1 MKNRKGFLIKIIVLC
16 LLLTIIVS
24 AAACTQV
31 VEFKVNF
38 IVDGEI
44 YKTINT
50 AGEETISLPEN
61 PTKNGYIFDG
71 WYWDEDVWSRPFTAE
86 SLLTEKLT
94 ADMSVYAKWVDESD
108 ATGSDIIAAEG
119 FGINGNVLSIKTP
132 NSQEYFAL
140 SNAITVSPYATWT
153 VTTDIAGKEEIP
165 SGTVALEVGD
175 NTYYIN
181 VTSGN
186 GSNKKQY
193 TVNIRRREMYTMT
206 YVFNNGDENAVVQIE
221 EDGKPENRQV
231 EKTGYTF
238 VEWKNGEKAWDFEN
252 DIISG
257 NTTLEAV
264 WSANEYDVTFD
275 SAGGNAVEPVKATY
289 DSAYSWEVPEKTG
302 YTFIGW
308 KADEVMLTDENGDS
322 LSVWNITETT
332 EVVAV
337 WEIVNYTVTYDNLKG
352 ADNPNVS
359 TYTVE
364 DEVIFATISQDGY
377 TFIEWQDEDGNAI
390 QGIEKGSTGNR
401 TIKAVWSANEYD
413 VTFDS
418 AGGNAVEPVKATYDS
433 AYSWEAP
440 EKTGYTFLGWKAGE
454 VMLTDENGDSLS
466 VWKITENTEVVAVWE
481 IITYNI
487 TYDNLK
493 GADNPNVSTYTVE
506 DEVIFAAVAQD
517 GYTFI
522 EWQDEDG
529 NAIQGI
535 EKGSTGNR
543 TIKAVWSAIDYNITY
558 HLDGGT
564 NAEENPATYN
574 VEELPVVLYDAAKP
588 EYRFNGW
595 YTSSDYT
602 TQIKEISIL
611 EYDIDLY
618 AKFTQYT
625 EGLQFSLS
633 DDGTYYIVSG
643 YEGDSP
649 DIYFSKTYN
658 GKPVKEV
665 SDLAFEGNTII
676 TTVMIPDSVTSI
688 GIYAFSNC
696 SSLTNI
702 TIPASVTSI
711 GSFAFSGRSSLCE
724 IYVSEN
730 NVNYKSVDGIL
741 YNKDM
746 TTLIQYTVGM
756 PDKTFEIPDSVKSI
770 EMGAFAFCNSLE
782 SVIIGENS
790 QLESIGINAFVYC
803 ASLKDITIPE
813 SVTSIGFYA
822 FAHCGDLTI
831 YCEASSKPSGWD
843 SEWNMDCI
851 VVWDCNNND
860 VASDG
865 YVYYVDEYGIKYA
878 IKDGNAIVARQTAN
892 LGEEI
897 VIPSVVSYKGVE
909 YKVTAIGA
917 QAFYECDLLVSVTV
931 PDSVKDIGS
940 QAFYNCSF
948 LESVI
953 FGENSQLNTIGDNAF
968 FRCSYLTNF
977 DIPDNVTDIGEYAF
991 YYCASLK
998 SITLP
1003 DGITCV
1009 KPFTFSYCRALTSI
1023 TIPDSVTTVDR
1034 LAFGYC
1040 SSLTSITI
1048 PDSVIYIGDSAFFEC
1063 IGLLRVYYEGTYQ
1076 QWSQIELDKDN
1087 YNLKNA
1093 RRYYYSESEPEL
1105 NDDGTAYNGDY
1116 WRYVDGVPTP
1126 WIKEA

>member
-1 MKNRKGFLIKIIVLC
+1 MKNRKGFLSKIIVLC

-94 ADMSVYAKWVDESD
+94 ADMSVYAKWINEDITKRYYTVTFNSFGGGEVDSTSVLYGKTFAEPTKPTKAGYVLVGWYKEADLTTKWNFATDVVTEDITLYAKWVDESD

-193 TVNIRRREMYTMT
+193 TVNIRRREIYTLT
-206 YVFNNGDENAVVQIE
+206 YVFNNCDKNAVMQIE
-221 EDGKPENRQV
+221 EDGKPENKQV

-252 DIISG
+252 DVISG

-275 SAGGNAVEPVKATY
+275 SAGGNAI
-289 DSAYSWEVPEKTG
+289 D
-302 YTFIGW
+302 
-308 KADEVMLTDENGDS
+308 
-322 LSVWNITETT
+322 
-332 EVVAV
+332 
-337 WEIVNYTVTYDNLKG
+337 
-352 ADNPNVS
+352 
-359 TYTVE
+359 
-364 DEVIFATISQDGY
+364 
-377 TFIEWQDEDGNAI
+377 
-390 QGIEKGSTGNR
+390 
-401 TIKAVWSANEYD
+401 
-413 VTFDS
+413 
-418 AGGNAVEPVKATYDS
+418 PVKATYDS

-564 NAEENPATYN
+564 NAEENPSTYN
-574 VEELPVVLYDAAKP
+574 ADGLPVVLYDATKP
-588 EYRFNGW
+588 EYKFNGW

-602 TQIKEISIL
+602 TKIEEISVL

-633 DDGTYYIVSG
+633 DDGAYYIVSG
-643 YEGDSP
+643 YEGDSS
-649 DIYFSKTYN
+649 DIYFANTYN
-658 GKPVKEV
+658 DKPVKAISQMAFV
-665 SDLAFEGNTII
+665 SNSVIK
-676 TTVMIPDSVTSI
+676 TVSIPDSVTSI
-688 GIYAFSNC
+688 GEA
-696 SSLTNI
+696 
-702 TIPASVTSI
+702 
-711 GSFAFSGRSSLCE
+711 AFSGCSSLCE
-724 IYVSEN
+724 INVSEN
-730 NVNYKSVDGIL
+730 NVNYKSVDGVL
-741 YNKDM
+741 YDKDM

-756 PDKTFEIPDSVKSI
+756 PDTTFEIPDSVKSI

-790 QLESIGINAFVYC
+790 QLESIGIYAFVYC

-813 SVTSIGFYA
+813 SVTSIGIYA
-822 FAHCGDLTI
+822 FAYCGALTI
-831 YCEASSKPSGWD
+831 YCEASSKPSDWD

-878 IKDGNAIVARQTAN
+878 IKDGNAIVARQVAN

-897 VIPSVVSYKGVE
+897 VIPSSVSYKGVE

-917 QAFYECDLLVSVTV
+917 QAFYECNLLVSVTV

-953 FGENSQLNTIGDNAF
+953 FGENSQLNTIGDNVF
-968 FRCSYLTNF
+968 FRCSYLTNC
-977 DIPDNVTDIGEYAF
+977 DIPDKVTDIGEYAF

-1003 DGITCV
+1003 DGITSIN
-1009 KPFTFSYCRALTSI
+1009 PFTFAYCRALTSI
-1023 TIPDSVTTVDR
+1023 NIPEDVTTVCAYAFAYCSGLTNVTIPDSV
-1034 LAFGYC
+1034 
-1040 SSLTSITI
+1040 
-1048 PDSVIYIGDSAFFEC
+1048 VIINDSAFYDC
-1063 IGLLRVYYEGTYQ
+1063 IVLRSVYYDGTDQ
-1076 QWSQIELDKDN
+1076 QWSQIEMKKDN
-1087 YNLKNA
+1087 YNLLNA
-1093 RRYYYSESEPEL
+1093 KRYYYSATEPSL
-1105 NDDGTAYNGDY
+1105 NKDGTSYDGNY

>member
-1 MKNRKGFLIKIIVLC
+1 MKNRKGFLSKIIVLC

-38 IVDGEI
+38 IIDGEI

-94 ADMSVYAKWVDESD
+94 ADMSVYAKWINEDITKRYYTVTFNSFGGGEVDSASVLYGKTFAEPTKPTKAGYVLVGWYKEADLTTKWNFATDVVTEDITLYAKWVDESD

-132 NSQEYFAL
+132 NSQEHFAL

-193 TVNIRRREMYTMT
+193 TVNIRRREIYTLT
-206 YVFNNGDENAVVQIE
+206 YVFNNCDKNAVMQIE
-221 EDGKPENRQV
+221 EDGKPENKQV

-252 DIISG
+252 DVISG
-257 NTTLEAV
+257 NTTLE
-264 WSANEYDVTFD
+264 
-275 SAGGNAVEPVKATY
+275 
-289 DSAYSWEVPEKTG
+289 
-302 YTFIGW
+302 
-308 KADEVMLTDENGDS
+308 
-322 LSVWNITETT
+322 
-332 EVVAV
+332 
-337 WEIVNYTVTYDNLKG
+337 
-352 ADNPNVS
+352 
-359 TYTVE
+359 
-364 DEVIFATISQDGY
+364 
-377 TFIEWQDEDGNAI
+377 
-390 QGIEKGSTGNR
+390 
-401 TIKAVWSANEYD
+401 AVWSANEYD

-487 TYDNLK
+487 TYGNLK

-522 EWQDEDG
+522 EWQGEDG

-588 EYRFNGW
+588 EYTFNGW

-643 YEGDSP
+643 YEGDSS
-649 DIYFSKTYN
+649 DIYFANTYN
-658 GKPVKEV
+658 DKPVKAISQMAFSMNSVIKTV
-665 SDLAFEGNTII
+665 S
-676 TTVMIPDSVTSI
+676 IPDSVTSI
-688 GIYAFSNC
+688 GEA
-696 SSLTNI
+696 
-702 TIPASVTSI
+702 
-711 GSFAFSGRSSLCE
+711 
-724 IYVSEN
+724 
-730 NVNYKSVDGIL
+730 
-741 YNKDM
+741 
-746 TTLIQYTVGM
+746 
-756 PDKTFEIPDSVKSI
+756 
-770 EMGAFAFCNSLE
+770 AFAN
-782 SVIIGENS
+782 
-790 QLESIGINAFVYC
+790 
-803 ASLKDITIPE
+803 
-813 SVTSIGFYA
+813 
-822 FAHCGDLTI
+822 CGALTI
-831 YCEASSKPSGWD
+831 YCEASSKPSDWD

-878 IKDGNAIVARQTAN
+878 IKDGNAIVARQVAN

-897 VIPSVVSYKGVE
+897 VIPSSVSYKGVE

-917 QAFYECDLLVSVTV
+917 QAFYECNLLVSVTV

-968 FRCSYLTNF
+968 FRCSYLTNC
-977 DIPDNVTDIGEYAF
+977 DIPDKVTDIGEYAF

-1048 PDSVIYIGDSAFFEC
+1048 PDNVIYIGDSAFFEC
-1063 IGLLRVYYEGTYQ
+1063 ILLIRVYYEGTYQ

-1087 YNLKNA
+1087 YNLTNA
-1093 RRYYYSESEPEL
+1093 RRYYYSESEPSL
-1105 NDDGTAYNGDY
+1105 NEDGMAYNGDY
-1116 WRYVDGVPTP
+1116 WRYVDGVPTL